1 MAIKTINLF
10 GSWINNV
17 GNIPKEYEIHFDGI
31 KAYSLNNGIMEEYQI
46 EDTDELGLL
55 TISLDQELIGT
66 INYYPNNKINIFS
79 IGLLLEYQEIQL
91 TVEIPYEDQHGL

>member
-1 MAIKTINLF
+1 
-10 GSWINNV
+10 
-17 GNIPKEYEIHFDGI
+17 
-31 KAYSLNNGIMEEYQI
+31 MEEYQI